1 MIDIKRPAIWV
12 LTAYAAG
19 IATSSWIGQ
28 YTVLLLGLALSAIIV
43 AWILN
48 RSNRQCFHFILTA
61 LFLIGALNLNTAQNL
76 DVPLNEVL
84 GVEATFR
91 GHVERVIEYADD
103 RDAYVV
109 LLSEAVRG
117 EISIEENAKIR
128 LNVYPSKEN
137 VNDQRYKKG
146 DILEIAGVVEIPR
159 GKRNP
164 AGFDYRLYLARRG
177 IHYTLSTTQTDIEKV
192 GEKRLSKISSF
203 MEFVR
208 NRVHAV
214 FSESVGDREGALMIA
229 MMLGDRWLLP
239 YDLTIDFRQTGLSH
253 IIAISGLHVGF
264 ILLVLDKILKVLPL
278 SKKLAIILKMGVLW
292 LYCILTGATPSVLR
306 AVFMATVYL
315 GAKLAGRRPDALNS
329 LALAGLGILII
340 RPSDLF
346 DIGFQLSF
354 GAVLGMILLYKK
366 IEKLLSRLPK
376 WLSSALSVMLSAQL
390 GVVPLIAYYFNMF
403 SPVSIPVNL
412 VFVPLSGFMVCFG
425 FIVMMVGV
433 VFPVLAQMIGWP
445 LRIAAWLF
453 IEGAQI
459 ASEMPMAFIN
469 IVSPT
474 FLMLA
479 CFYFMILI
487 LSNEKPLR
495 IKNVPIWCAVLILI
509 PLLHSAIQPLINN
522 NLKIV
527 FIDVG
532 QGDSIYIKTPDEK
545 HILIDGGGRLFDSER
560 GFEPG
565 EDVVV
570 PFLLKNGVGRLDLLI
585 KSHDHSDHIGGLR
598 AVARSVSI
606 GAFLEYPP
614 SEGSVRYQELKS
626 IIDQKEIHTIKA
638 YAGQIYSIGRYVTL
652 EVFYPDVQGLT
663 MNKFYDGDDNN
674 RSLVFLLRYKDAEVL
689 FTGDIYADVEEYIS
703 KEWNKDI
710 DILKVAHHGSR
721 TSTSEYWLDAV
732 NPYLAVI
739 QVGNNN
745 FGHPHEKV
753 IERLEEHGTI
763 IFRND
768 IHGAVICEF
777 DGENWMIRSTV
788 PQTSEY

>member
-1 MIDIKRPAIWV
+1 MIEIKRPIIWAMA
-12 LTAYAAG
+12 AYATG
-19 IATSSWIGQ
+19 IATSAWIGQ
-28 YTVLLLGLALSAIIV
+28 HIFVLFGLALSAVIT

-48 RSNRQCFHFILTA
+48 RNNRQCFHFILTA
-61 LFLIGALNLNTAQNL
+61 LFVIGALNLNIAQTL
-76 DVPLNEVL
+76 DDPFNDVL
-84 GVEATFR
+84 GVEATFL

-109 LLSEAVRG
+109 LLNKALYG
-117 EISIEENAKIR
+117 EIKIEDTAKIR
-128 LNVYPSKEN
+128 LNVFTAREN
-137 VNDQRYKKG
+137 VNAQRYEKG
-146 DILEIAGVVEIPR
+146 DILGLTGGLEIPR
-159 GKRNP
+159 GRRNP
-164 AGFDYRLYLARRG
+164 AGFDYRQYLARRG

-192 GEKRLSKISSF
+192 GEKRFSITSSF

-214 FSESVGDREGALMIA
+214 FSESVGGREGALMIA

-264 ILLVLDKILKVLPL
+264 ILLMLDKMLNILPL
-278 SKKLAIILKMGVLW
+278 SKKMAIIFKIVILW
-292 LYCILTGATPSVLR
+292 FYCILTGATPSVLR

-315 GAKLAGRRPDALNS
+315 GAKFAGRRPDALNS
-329 LALAGLGILII
+329 LALAALGILVI
-340 RPSDLF
+340 RPSDFF

-354 GAVLGMILLYKK
+354 SAVLGMILLYKK
-366 IEKLLSRLPK
+366 IKNSFGSLPE
-376 WLSSALSVMLSAQL
+376 WLSSTLAVMLSAQL

-403 SPVSIPVNL
+403 SPVSIPANL

-425 FIVMMVGV
+425 FIVMSVGV
-433 VFPVLAQMIGWP
+433 VFPMLAEMIGWP
-445 LRIAAWLF
+445 LKIATWLF

-459 ASEMPMAFIN
+459 ASEMPMAFVN
-469 IVSPT
+469 IVSPS
-474 FLMLA
+474 LLALA
-479 CFYFMILI
+479 CFYFAILI
-487 LSNEKPLR
+487 LSDEKPLWV
-495 IKNVPIWCAVLILI
+495 KNVPIWCAVLFLI
-509 PLLHSAIQPLINN
+509 PLLHSTIQPLIDN

-565 EDVVV
+565 EDIVV
-570 PFLLKNGVGRLDLLI
+570 PFMLKNGVGRLDLLV

-598 AVARSVSI
+598 AVASSLSI
-606 GAFLEYPP
+606 GTFMEYPP
-614 SEGSVRYQELKS
+614 SEGSDRYQALKS
-626 IIDQKEIHTIKA
+626 IIDGKEIHTIKA
-638 YAGQIYSIGRYVTL
+638 YAGQVYSIGRYVTL
-652 EVFYPDVQGLT
+652 EVFYPDAQGLT
-663 MNKFYDGDDNN
+663 MNRFYDGDDNN

-721 TSTSEYWLDAV
+721 TSTSEYWLDSV

-745 FGHPHEKV
+745 FGHPHEEV
-753 IERLEEHGTI
+753 IERLEEHGTK

-777 DGENWMIRSTV
+777 DGENWTIRSMI
-788 PQTSEY
+788 Q